1 MNQFDRIY
9 ALHKLLAV
17 ARQPVPNRT
26 LQERLECSPATIKRI
41 IRDMRLYLDAPI
53 EYDRERNGYYYARTD
68 NEAADARFELPGLWF
83 NESEVVSLLV
93 MEELL
98 ERTQP
103 GLLDRDLAPI
113 RKRLQ
118 AIMSSQ
124 QAGTGE
130 LAQRVRVLRT
140 IARPAGEYFRVVA
153 GALAMRQ
160 RLRITYHGRIRDKQ
174 DTREVSPQRL
184 TYYRDNWYLDAWC
197 HQAQGLRS
205 FALDRIRDAH
215 TMTTATRSITDR
227 KLDKELAS
235 SYGIFS
241 GPAAH
246 EAVLVFN
253 AEAARWVADEQWHP
267 AQRSRWLA
275 GGRYEL
281 RIAFANPQELI
292 RDILAHGANVEV
304 QAPRAATRSCGAPA
318 RASGCTVCIV
328 RGGVVF

>member
-9 ALHKLLAV
+9 ALHKLLSV
-17 ARQPVPNRT
+17 ARVPVPNKR

-53 EYDRERNGYYYARTD
+53 EYDRERNGYYYDEHKVDSTPG
-68 NEAADARFELPGLWF
+68 RFELPGLWF

-103 GLLDRDLAPI
+103 GLLNQDLAPI

-124 QAGTGE
+124 HLGTGE
-130 LAQRVRVLRT
+130 LAHRVRVLRT
-140 IARPAGEYFRVVA
+140 VARPVGEHFSQVA

-160 RLRITYHGRIRDKQ
+160 RLQIDYHGRVKDQQ
-174 DTREVSPQRL
+174 DSREISPQRL

-197 HQAQGLRS
+197 HRAKGLRT
-205 FALDRIRDAH
+205 FALDRISHARSLTKAARD
-215 TMTTATRSITDR
+215 IPEQ
-227 KLDKELAS
+227 KLDKELAAG
-235 SYGIFS
+235 YGIFS
-241 GPAAH
+241 GADVQ
-246 EAVLVFN
+246 EAVLVFTT
-253 AEAARWVADEQWHP
+253 EAARWVADEQWHP
-267 AQRSRWLA
+267 EQKSRWLED
-275 GGRYEL
+275 GRFEL
-281 RIAFANPQELI
+281 KVPYANPLELI

-304 QAPRAATRSCGAPA
+304 LAPKPLRQEIAQRLT
-318 RASGCTVCIV
+318 RASSIYN
-328 RGGVVF
+328 